1 MIHILNVYAVNE
13 QHLQRLGLIGDSV
26 GAEKESETQN
36 EQPFDQVLFSNNRKY
51 VKTITKIENYT
62 NKWGNDCWPECNDIR
77 KALIKTYTYYIQL
90 PVAAIAMFSL
100 HMQYSAHFVSACPFK
115 CNSRPVTVETVTSFS
130 HHL

>member
-62 NKWGNDCWPECNDIR
+62 NK
-77 KALIKTYTYYIQL
+77 
-90 PVAAIAMFSL
+90 
-100 HMQYSAHFVSACPFK
+100 
-115 CNSRPVTVETVTSFS
+115 
-130 HHL
+130 